1 MEAGRSSKFLSL
13 GMTRNSCFYK
23 IIIII
28 FGRGFGQD
36 YGVSSCFCP
45 EESGKGEQLSSMSSW
60 LAIFQLYNRSAR
72 SVILGDN
79 SCIAFGS
86 YWPYQEVCSSS
97 ATSSLPRLTCV
108 WEIFLKRFYIYC
120 VQPDGCC
127 CIVWSTSIGL
137 FLVYSP
143 PVNFFHD
150 YMCWMPAVL
159 LTDISVHSYANNS
172 KMYALISNMYESA
185 DSLSCGHEGV
195 IVSE

>member
-23 IIIII
+23 IITII

-45 EESGKGEQLSSMSSW
+45 EESGKGDQLSSMSSW

-108 WEIFLKRFYIYC
+108 GDFFKKILHLLCATRWLLLHCLKHQHWPFPCIFSTCQFLSWLH
-120 VQPDGCC
+120 VLNAS
-127 CIVWSTSIGL
+127 STSDRHL
-137 FLVYSP
+137 
-143 PVNFFHD
+143 
-150 YMCWMPAVL
+150 C
-159 LTDISVHSYANNS
+159 T
-172 KMYALISNMYESA
+172 
-185 DSLSCGHEGV
+185 
-195 IVSE
+195 

>member
-1 MEAGRSSKFLSL
+1 MEAGRSSNFLSL
-13 GMTRNSCFYK
+13 GTIRNSCFYK
-23 IIIII
+23 IMIII
-28 FGRGFGQD
+28 FGRGFCQD
-36 YGVSSCFCP
+36 YGVSSCFFP
-45 EESGKGEQLSSMSSW
+45 EECGKGEQLSSMSSW
-60 LAIFQLYNRSAR
+60 LAILQLHNRSAR

-97 ATSSLPRLTCV
+97 ATSNLQRLTYV
-108 WEIFLKRFYIYC
+108 WEIFKKRFYIYY

-143 PVNFFHD
+143 PVNFFHN
-150 YMCWMPAVL
+150 YMCWTPAIL
-159 LTDISVHSYANNS
+159 LTEISVHSYANNS
-172 KMYALISNMYESA
+172 KMYALISNMYDCA
-185 DSLSCGHEGV
+185 DSLSCGHYGV